1 MSVGS
6 EHLTAYFMSLNT
18 SKEIFLL
25 RVPTVQTTLTLVE
38 KKSIKF
44 IFHFEPNPEHTIL
57 ITTTLSRLF
66 LIINITYKP
75 SPVSATNIPRRM
87 HTTYKNKPVAITCWF
102 TSLNKIKNKKV
113 AKTNAPMRELEE
125 RLAGQLDAA
134 ARARRAC

>member
-6 EHLTAYFMSLNT
+6 EHLTAHFMSLNT

-25 RVPTVQTTLTLVE
+25 RILTVLTTLTLDE
-38 KKSIKF
+38 KKN

-66 LIINITYKP
+66 LIINITYNKP